1 MLSCHF
7 LFRMTLLR
15 LSSLTLFFLFFAST
29 SSFAQIN
36 WLTWEQAIA
45 KHRQQPKKI
54 LVDVYTD
61 WCGWCKR
68 MDKSVFADPKVS
80 AYISKN
86 FYAVK
91 LDAEQRAKIV
101 YDGHTFNYKPDYGR
115 RGAHELAVALLDGRM
130 SYPSLV
136 YLDESRS
143 RISISPGFK
152 PADRFIHELAFIQDE
167 HYRNKTYQEYLNGI
181 GKK

>member
-1 MLSCHF
+1 MS
-7 LFRMTLLR
+7 
-15 LSSLTLFFLFFAST
+15 
-29 SSFAQIN
+29 
-36 WLTWEQAIA
+36 WEEAIA

-61 WCGWCKR
+61 WCGYCKK
-68 MDKSVFADPKVS
+68 MDKTVFADPKI
-80 AYISKN
+80 AEYISNN

-91 LDAEQRAKIV
+91 LDAEQRAKIT
-101 YDGHTFNYKPDYGR
+101 YDGHTFNFNQSYGR

-152 PADRFIHELAFIQDE
+152 PADRFIHELAFIRDE
-167 HYRNKTYQEYLNGI
+167 HYRSKTYQEYLNGL